1 MTDRRQRLQ
10 DAAIRV
16 LGARGLRQLTHRAV
30 DEAAGLPEG
39 SASNQYRTRDALL
52 TAALDRVL
60 EQETAAWDRLAAD
73 RPPTDVAGFVA
84 VLGRLL
90 RDLAGPQRGLVLARQ
105 ALFMEAAVRPDL
117 RPAIAAGRDR
127 LAGWGVPLLAALGS
141 ADPQPDLRTLLA
153 LVEGL
158 LFTQVAHPEPDF
170 APEAALAALLRGLLA
185 PPPLPPA

>member
-127 LAGWGVPLLAALGS
+127 LAGWGVPLLAALG
-141 ADPQPDLRTLLA
+141 APDPQTDLRTLLA

-170 APEAALAALLRGLLA
+170 APEAALTALLRGLLA
-185 PPPLPPA
+185 PPA